1 MIIGITGKM
10 QNGKD
15 TLGKIIKQNYPEY
28 EIIHFADALKQICV
42 NYLGLTD
49 YQVNTGWGKKEFNE
63 FWGMTNR
70 QILQKVGTDAMRNGF
85 CEDVWCKVMS
95 LRLKEDKNYIVPDV
109 RFDDQA
115 KMLLDKGGI
124 IIKINRE
131 SVNNTNENHK
141 SQKGISEEFITCH
154 IQNDGTIE
162 ELKQKFLLKFKD
174 FKW

>member
-1 MIIGITGKM
+1 
-10 QNGKD
+10 
-15 TLGKIIKQNYPEY
+15 
-28 EIIHFADALKQICV
+28 
-42 NYLGLTD
+42 
-49 YQVNTGWGKKEFNE
+49 
-63 FWGMTNR
+63 MTNR

-115 KMLLDKGGI
+115 KMILDKGGI

-131 SVNNTNENHK
+131 SANHTNENHK